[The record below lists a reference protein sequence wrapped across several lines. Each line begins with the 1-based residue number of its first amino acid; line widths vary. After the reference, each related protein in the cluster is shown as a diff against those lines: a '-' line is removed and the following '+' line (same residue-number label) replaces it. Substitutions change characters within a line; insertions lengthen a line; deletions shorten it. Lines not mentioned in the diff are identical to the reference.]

1 MRSGLILNNKRLS
14 FLALGDGS
22 LDVSFRRSLRSCSA
36 HDMVLEAH
44 IRMSREQSCNARL
57 LEVSLQMLLTS
68 CSAHGMILQARIDT
82 LREHSGNGMVCRL
95 GCCSI
100 GLVTLE
106 LGLLPKFMLNKK
118 LMLFLDLDDGTS
130 QWLSLRSFTRF
141 SGHDM
146 ILKSPIHMF
155 GEQSFNGIVLDASS
169 GWIWSVD

>member
-1 MRSGLILNNKRLS
+1 MILEAQIRRSRQQFRDGRPLI
-14 FLALGDGS
+14 F
-22 LDVSFRRSLRSCSA
+22 SFRRSLTSSSA
-36 HDMVLEAH
+36 HERILDAH
-44 IRMSREQSCNARL
+44 I
-57 LEVSLQMLLTS
+57 
-68 CSAHGMILQARIDT
+68 HT

-130 QWLSLRSFTRF
+130 QWPSLRSFTSF

-169 GWIWSVD
+169 GWIWCVD